1 MLKRGDKVKVRFRGN
16 FPESM
21 TDSSE
26 PEYEVYEVLDYGELC
41 RLKHIKTGAVQGGV
55 SSERLIKC

>member
-1 MLKRGDKVKVRFRGN
+1 MLKKGDRVKVRFRGK
-16 FPESM
+16 FPDSM
-21 TDSSE
+21 TQPTE

-41 RLKHIKTGAVQGGV
+41 RLKHIETGAIQGVV